1 MDKLD
6 EIQLEIK
13 SLHCSIN
20 EKLYFDQE
28 SGELILYKLCINWTK
43 KAKKILSIDVE

>member
-28 SGELILYKLCINWTK
+28 SGELILYKFISK
-43 KAKKILSIDVE
+43 